1 MEGFLSI
8 LLVATLAIAG
18 TSRALN
24 RLRRSRPIAVLI
36 SGGWIWIAV
45 GAALGPRVLGA
56 IGGDIVLRMTPLVAF
71 ALGWIGLMIGL
82 QAQRSV
88 LASLPAGVRRATL
101 TDLTL
106 SLPLFGLAGWIG
118 LAMWAGDGPAV
129 SLAGPAA
136 LLAACGVG
144 WTMETRS
151 LRAGRSEA
159 DGRLSMAIRGA
170 GGVAAIAAV
179 SVWGV
184 GSSLSHHGDGGAPEI
199 DLARGGATLAACVAL
214 AVVVGVVARL
224 ALRVASDNRADLLTV
239 FVGLVALVSGAAV
252 NLGAPPI
259 FAAMLTGIVLTNMP
273 GVELRR
279 FERFLLDAEHVVAV
293 VLAIIAG
300 VLLDASIGPVGLL
313 LAVAL
318 ATLRLLTKPA
328 AVSAAARGDDS
339 LRIASRTLRLAS
351 VRQSP
356 VALAVA
362 VGFVLAEPSET
373 SRQLLAVVVLTGL
386 LSEAIPLA
394 ASVVLRDKPMS
405 TTTTPDMD
413 DPEASPAGDDDD
425 GEEARA

>member
-18 TSRALN
+18 TSRSLN

-45 GAALGPRVLGA
+45 GAALGPRVLDA
-56 IGGDIVLRMTPLVAF
+56 ISGEIVLRMTPLVAF

-88 LASLPAGVRRATL
+88 LASLPASVRRATL
-101 TDLTL
+101 TDLAL

-118 LAMWAGDGPAV
+118 LTIWASGNSAV
-129 SLAGPAA
+129 SLAAPTA

-170 GGVAAIAAV
+170 GGVAGIAAV
-179 SVWGV
+179 TVWGV
-184 GSSLSHHGDGGAPEI
+184 GASLSHHAADGSPTI
-199 DLARGGATLAACVAL
+199 DLARGGATLLACVAL
-214 AVVVGVVARL
+214 AIVLGMLARL
-224 ALRVASDNRADLLTV
+224 ALRFARDSRADLLTV

-259 FAAMLTGIVLTNMP
+259 FAAMLAGMVLTNMP

-300 VLLDASIGPVGLL
+300 VLLDASIGPAGLL
-313 LAVAL
+313 LGVAL

-328 AVSAAARGDDS
+328 AVAAAARGDDS
-339 LRIASRTLRLAS
+339 LRVASRTLRLAS

-356 VALAVA
+356 IALAVA
-362 VGFVLAEPSET
+362 VGYVLAEPSPT
-373 SRQLLAVVVLTGL
+373 SRQLLAVVVLAGL

-413 DPEASPAGDDDD
+413 DPEPAPAPDEDD
-425 GEEARA
+425 EEVRP